1 MTFRPLLALVLCL
14 GLQTSLCTG
23 GALSMV
29 SGVSDFF
36 AYQADDSRLMS
47 YGAIGFLT
55 CENNESDSEV
65 GSVTSNCGDASD
77 CLLQAFQ
84 YAESQSLLAI
94 SSFDLHVLSLRIF
107 DNVQIPSNYTPKQIA
122 RSGPLYEDASNLSHT
137 LLKRE

>member
-23 GALSMV
+23 GALSVV

-36 AYQADDSRLMS
+36 AYQADDLTLMS
-47 YGAIGFLT
+47 YGAIGYLT
-55 CENNESDSEV
+55 CENNKSDTEV
-65 GSVTSNCGDASD
+65 GSVTSNCGDASN

-94 SSFDLHVLSLRIF
+94 SSIDLHLLALRTF
-107 DNVQIPSNYTPKQIA
+107 DTIHTPSVYTPKLLA
-122 RSGPLYEDASNLSHT
+122 RSGPLYESAVSDSHT